1 MNQSMADR
9 EIILEQTRS
18 TLNQQIE
25 EIRDQRNQALRIL
38 RLYAAVTAFIIA
50 GATTLIATSSPPVI
64 EQLSIRDGHL
74 AGPLIGVAGFL
85 LMAGG
90 TGTFYR
96 GIFSSLKV
104 LSPEPV
110 IKHGWLYP
118 VYFAIYVILKE
129 EDPRGEAY
137 NAVISPGFDKT
148 ESSDL
153 SVDYLISKN
162 TDGIEENMKTI
173 ESNRGFLH
181 RVYNQMAMGMT
192 GIIMGLFALL
202 LGIS

>member
-1 MNQSMADR
+1 MVDR

-18 TLNQQIE
+18 TLNQQVE

-38 RLYAAVTAFIIA
+38 RLYGAITAFIIA
-50 GATTLIATSSPPVI
+50 GSTTLIATSSVPVI
-64 EQLSIRDGHL
+64 ELLPFRDGRL
-74 AGPLIGVAGFL
+74 VGPLLVVASTL
-85 LMAGG
+85 LMASGI
-90 TGTFYR
+90 GTFYR
-96 GIFSSLKV
+96 GVFSSLKV
-104 LSPEPV
+104 LSPEPI

-118 VYFAIYVILKE
+118 VYFAIYAVLKK

-137 NAVISPGFDKT
+137 NAVISPGFD
-148 ESSDL
+148 EIDSSDL
-153 SVDYLISKN
+153 SVDYLINKN
-162 TDGIEENMKTI
+162 TDGIKENKETI
-173 ESNRGFLH
+173 GSNRGFLH